1 MRLTPCSGPHPADHE
16 DGSRMSDAMEV
27 GKVHETLG
35 HAIDLQA
42 ESVLR
47 MSLLA
52 GSLRGVE
59 AVAIKHSLRQ
69 FVLAELE
76 DTYQLIEK
84 LSALGGR
91 PSMHVPDITLDDD
104 TQGALKRLLRR
115 EAEAVAALH
124 AVIPH
129 SGQQPRSEAL
139 EHLLEHCIMRKQQQ
153 IDFLWHATDL
163 KRPIVVDAED

>member
-1 MRLTPCSGPHPADHE
+1 MG
-16 DGSRMSDAMEV
+16 DAMEV
-27 GKVHETLG
+27 AKVQETLG
-35 HAIDLQA
+35 NAIDLQA
-42 ESVLR
+42 ESVLT

-59 AVAIKHSLRQ
+59 ATAIRQSLRE

-76 DTYQLIEK
+76 DTNRLIEK
-84 LSALGGR
+84 LSALGGN
-91 PSMHVPDITLDDD
+91 PSMRVPDISTDGD
-104 TQGALKRLLRR
+104 TQRALKALLRH

-163 KRPIVVDAED
+163 KRPIVVDPNG

>member
-1 MRLTPCSGPHPADHE
+1 MGDS
-16 DGSRMSDAMEV
+16 MEV
-27 GKVHETLG
+27 SKVQETLG

-42 ESVLR
+42 ESVLT

-59 AVAIKHSLRQ
+59 AVAIKQSLRE
-69 FVLAELE
+69 FVLAEIE

-84 LSALGGR
+84 LSALGGS
-91 PSMHVPDITLDDD
+91 PSMQVSAIDTGGD
-104 TQGALKRLLRR
+104 TQRALKTLLRH

-139 EHLLEHCIMRKQQQ
+139 EHLLEHCLMLKQMQ

-163 KRPIVVDAED
+163 KRPIVWSIPTADRHH